1 MSLVFAFLFAI
12 NQAKDLILNGACD
25 FQTKLVRK
33 NGIGLVWLDK
43 TKRNNFTVSKPKE
56 DKD

>member
-12 NQAKDLILNGACD
+12 NQVKDLILNGACD
-25 FQTKLVRK
+25 FQTKLVGK
-33 NGIGLVWLDK
+33 NGIGLLWLDK
-43 TKRNNFTVSKPKE
+43 TKRINFTVSKPKE